1 MDFYRTVFKIALPI
15 IMQNFLT
22 SFVNMIDTVMVG
34 QLGAVE
40 IAAVGLGNQ
49 IFFVMNTV
57 MFGVVSGG
65 SIFMSQFWGKKDISR
80 QTMGITVA
88 LAFAVSMLFTVL
100 AAFFPEKCLSVYTN
114 DVSVILH
121 GASYLRVVSPCYF
134 FFGISMAFGIF
145 FGYYPANKAAK
156 LNPIE
161 ALRYE

>member
-80 QTMGITVA
+80 LRQTMGITVA

-100 AAFFPEKCLSVYTN
+100 AAFFPEKCLSIHSLIFIEHLCMVLLLNLDIRQQLTH
-114 DVSVILH
+114 V
-121 GASYLRVVSPCYF
+121 
-134 FFGISMAFGIF
+134 GITEHKHVGIVL
-145 FGYYPANKAAK
+145 A
-156 LNPIE
+156 
-161 ALRYE
+161 

>member
-65 SIFMSQFWGKKDISR
+65 SIFMSQFWGKKR
-80 QTMGITVA
+80 YKQAQTHNGHHRGTCIRR
-88 LAFAVSMLFTVL
+88 FNAVHCPCS
-100 AAFFPEKCLSVYTN
+100 FFSGKMSFR
-114 DVSVILH
+114 LH
-121 GASYLRVVSPCYF
+121 
-134 FFGISMAFGIF
+134 
-145 FGYYPANKAAK
+145 K
-156 LNPIE
+156 
-161 ALRYE
+161 